1 MKSIKASGL
10 MFPAVMWLSSRT
22 IIWLAMLVVA
32 PLSHSSSG
40 NAVNF
45 GLGVF
50 DAWDSGHYRTIS
62 TSGYEYVNGKGN
74 IAFFPLFPL
83 ILCGFNSIG
92 LPFEIAGVLINNLAF
107 LAALYYLYL
116 WVQKVHDTNAAR
128 WAVAVAAWFPASM
141 FAGVIYTEGLY
152 LLLSIAALRAF
163 DLNSYGWTAFWGACA
178 TASRPTGMAL
188 IPAFV
193 LAAWKQRKPPIA
205 YLAGLATVGGVGLY
219 SIYCGINFGDPLA
232 FINAQKAWRGD
243 LGFQGEPWW
252 KMLMQITIGTA
263 NYKYGGIKDP
273 THPILFLIIAGCGYL
288 LWQNRQK
295 FSPAKVDYGF
305 GLLLFAFWL
314 LAGDPLLNTATFFG
328 SAYLLWSLRRNL
340 TPVTLFYGCA
350 GLGMLLM
357 SGGTFSLNRL
367 IYGIISPTIALGIT
381 LSRNQRWGYMTL
393 GFFTIVLFAFSLR
406 FAQKLWTG

>member
-1 MKSIKASGL
+1 MDSNVGGWPLVAS
-10 MFPAVMWLSSRT
+10 T
-22 IIWLAMLVVA
+22 
-32 PLSHSSSG
+32 
-40 NAVNF
+40 F
-45 GLGVF
+45 GQCCKFRLGGF
-50 DAWDSGHYRTIS
+50 DAWDSEYYRTIS

-83 ILCGFNSIG
+83 ILRGLNNIG
-92 LPFEIAGVLINNLAF
+92 LPFEVAGVLINNLAF

-116 WVQKVHDTNAAR
+116 WVQQFHDTNAAR
-128 WAVAVAAWFPASM
+128 WTVAVAALFPASM
-141 FAGVIYTEGLY
+141 FASVIYTEGLY
-152 LLLSIAALRAF
+152 LLLSTAALRAF

-188 IPAFV
+188 IPAFI

-205 YLAGLATVGGVGLY
+205 YLATLATVGGIGLF
-219 SIYCGINFGDPLA
+219 SIYCGLKFGDPLA
-232 FINAQKAWRGD
+232 FINAQKAWRGN
-243 LGFQGEPWW
+243 LGFSGEPWW

-263 NYKYGGIKDP
+263 NYKQGSIQDP
-273 THPILFLIIAGCGYL
+273 THPILFSVIVGCAYL
-288 LWQNRQK
+288 LWQNREK
-295 FSPAKVDYGF
+295 FTVAKVDYGF

-340 TPVTLFYGCA
+340 TPVTLFYGCC
-350 GLGMLLM
+350 GLGLLLM

-381 LSRNQRWGYMTL
+381 LSRHQHWGYMTL
-393 GFFTIVLFAFSLR
+393 GFFTIVLFSFSLR
-406 FAQKLWTG
+406 FAQKLWAG